1 MWSCEKVKQGFAKES
16 RRRLFLGSRIRALR
30 QRLALTQQAMAR
42 RAGISVS
49 YLSQI
54 ESDDRPLTEAVL
66 AAFAAAFPLD
76 WGEIEQGDE
85 ASLLVRLSDAG
96 RDASVAGAAVPEDQL
111 RRVAERHPA
120 VAERLVATHL
130 AYQRSQEQ
138 LRILNDELDQKGA
151 LASTLPWSEVRDW
164 FHNAGNYV
172 DPIDRQAEAIA
183 GTMTGLT
190 AGAIEDRLLEQ
201 HGVVVT
207 RDGTLT
213 GGVLRHFDPDR
224 RVLIVDRS
232 VPAESQL
239 FLIAHQLMRL
249 ELAELIDEISA
260 TAELRSEEARQLLA
274 IGLSNYAA
282 GAFLMPYERFRGD
295 ARAVRHD
302 IDVLRHRFGT
312 SFEQVC
318 HRLST
323 LQRPGAAGLPMF
335 FCRVDLAGNITKR
348 HSATRLQFARFG
360 GACPMWVVH
369 EAVAIPDRVWVQ
381 LAETPDAVRYVAIAK
396 GLVKPSTSY
405 TRPSRRY
412 AVTLG
417 CEVSYASEFIYADG
431 LDLKGAGAATPIGIS
446 CRICARTECEQRA
459 FPQIGRRLEFDP
471 NFRTVVPYQLR

>member
-1 MWSCEKVKQGFAKES
+1 MKKDFAKET
-16 RRRLFLGSRIRALR
+16 RRRLFLGARIRGLR
-30 QRLALTQQAMAR
+30 LRLGLTQQAMAR

-54 ESDDRPLTEAVL
+54 ESDDRPMTEAVL

-76 WGEIEQGDE
+76 WGEIEQGE
-85 ASLLVRLSDAG
+85 GASLLARVSQAANDPALPG
-96 RDASVAGAAVPEDQL
+96 PAVPDDQL
-111 RRVAERHPA
+111 HRAIQRYPA
-120 VAERLVATHL
+120 LTERLASLHA

-138 LRILNDELDQKGA
+138 LRILDDALDRSDSVA
-151 LASTLPWSEVRDW
+151 ATLPWDEARDW
-164 FHNAGNYV
+164 FHQEGNYI
-172 DPIDRQAEAIA
+172 DAIDRAAEAVA
-183 GTMTGLT
+183 ARMARLT
-190 AGAIEDRLLEQ
+190 PGAIEDRLQ
-201 HGVVVT
+201 ARHGVVVA
-207 RDGTLT
+207 RDSALPGA
-213 GGVLRHFDPDR
+213 VLRRFDPER
-224 RVLIVDRS
+224 RLLVVDRS
-232 VPAESQL
+232 LPVESQA
-239 FLIAHQLMRL
+239 FLLAHQLMRIEL
-249 ELAELIDEISA
+249 EGEIDAISA
-260 TAELRSEEARQLLA
+260 SAEVRSETTRRLLA

-282 GAFLMPYERFRGD
+282 GAFLMPYERFRGE

-302 IDVLRHRFGT
+302 VDVLRHRFGT

-323 LQRPGAAGLPMF
+323 LQRPGAGGVPMF

-381 LAETPDAVRYVAIAK
+381 LAETPDGVRYIAIAK

-417 CEVSYASEFIYADG
+417 CETSYASDFVYADG
-431 LDLKGAGAATPIGIS
+431 LDIAGAGAATPIGVS
-446 CRICARTECEQRA
+446 CRICPRSECEQRA
-459 FPQIGRRLEFDP
+459 FPQIGRNLMFDP
-471 NFRTVVPYQLR
+471 DFRTVVPYQLQ